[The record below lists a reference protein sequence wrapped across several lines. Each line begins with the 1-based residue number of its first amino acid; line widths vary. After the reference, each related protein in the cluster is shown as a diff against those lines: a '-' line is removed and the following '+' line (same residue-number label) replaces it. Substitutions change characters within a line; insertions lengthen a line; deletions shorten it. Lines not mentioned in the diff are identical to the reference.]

1 MKFLVSFLFALAQ
14 SAPEKGGNLERWY
27 ADGIERDPCVY
38 NTDLEN
44 GNPVVYWNEDS
55 SGLSGNVTFQRYQD
69 NQDCWV
75 PIGSSCK
82 VGVEAEFT
90 YVQVQAKRDNVH
102 FTYMTQNGWFG
113 HAAGVSGCY
122 PSIACDL
129 NHPWIT
135 IKKISPMLEIGKYVM
150 EGIDHQVK
158 LMSDGSQ
165 SGGTVKLSWSCLPEK
180 PTTTTTL
187 LTTTTTTSSTTKLSN
202 VFEMAEARLTG
213 RFKPLNAANYG
224 CAGRDYLKLTSTH
237 SGLLLENTL
246 TRLIKHFTCG
256 RNVFSVHC
264 QMMASLLSRA
274 AVSSH
279 INTMNKQTIAVGRL

>member
-44 GNPVVYWNEDS
+44 GKPVVYWNEDS
-55 SGLSGNVTFQRYQD
+55 SGLRGNVTFQRYQD

-187 LTTTTTTSSTTKLSN
+187 LTTTTTSTTKLRN

-224 CAGRDYLKLTSTH
+224 CAGRGYFDPFRPTAGKHVDPTDKAFYLWKKCVQCALSNDGVTPFKGGRIQPYQYDEQTDY
-237 SGLLLENTL
+237 
-246 TRLIKHFTCG
+246 CG
-256 RNVFSVHC
+256 
-264 QMMASLLSRA
+264 
-274 AVSSH
+274 
-279 INTMNKQTIAVGRL
+279 G